1 MSANENTIDHLARQ
15 RTSAN
20 GAIHYERSGQ
30 GEPLLLLH
38 GIGSSLRIWDP
49 VLPMLTPHFDVIAV
63 DLPGHGDSPI
73 LNDDTPP
80 DAAGFARALARFMD
94 ELGIETAHLAGNS
107 LGGWTAL
114 ELAKLGRARSVI
126 CLSPAGLWR
135 GRAPLYD
142 IVLFRVSRWLARTL
156 LPVAPTVLASPI
168 GRTLFLA
175 HLIGRPWSL
184 PQNAALEAER
194 TFVRAPGFEP
204 TFRATTRES
213 FADSR
218 QIEVPLTVAW
228 GGRDRVL
235 LPGLARFRD
244 ELPSQT
250 RWITLPGCG
259 HVPTYDDPD
268 LVARTILSGTHP
280 AWASDGAARSTSASR
295 QR

>member
-1 MSANENTIDHLARQ
+1 MFANENTTEHLARQ
-15 RTSAN
+15 RMSAN

-38 GIGSSLRIWDP
+38 GIGSGLRIWDP
-49 VLPMLTPHFDVIAV
+49 VLPMLTSHYDVIVV
-63 DLPGHGDSPI
+63 DLPGHGESPVLDDS
-73 LNDDTPP
+73 TPP
-80 DAAGFARALARFMD
+80 DAATFALALARFMD

-126 CLSPAGLWR
+126 ALSPAGLWR
-135 GRAPLYD
+135 DRAPAYD
-142 IVLFRVSRWLARTL
+142 IVLFRVSRWLARML
-156 LPVAPTVLASPI
+156 LPVAPAVLASPI

-184 PQNAALEAER
+184 PPSEALEAVR
-194 TFVRAPGFEP
+194 TFVRTPGFEP

-213 FADSR
+213 FAGGH
-218 QIEVPLTVAW
+218 QIEAPVTVAW

-235 LPGLARFRD
+235 LPRLARFRD
-244 ELPSQT
+244 ELPPQT
-250 RWITLPGCG
+250 RWLTLPGCG

-268 LVARTILSGTHP
+268 LVAHTILSGTHP
-280 AWASDGAARSTSASR
+280 TRARGREDRSMPAFR